1 VGSDGVQ
8 RRSRLRV
15 LVDAGRRVKDAATRP
30 SSPATICLASRVPGA
45 FNCGTLLCMASTDRT
60 RLRGTFDQAA
70 ELYDRARPGYP
81 PALFEDLAELAG
93 VGPGC
98 RVLEIGPG
106 TGQATVPLAERGCH
120 IVAVELGVELAAVA
134 RRNLARFP
142 EVQVVTAGFEDWPLP
157 AEPFDVVVA
166 ATAFHWVDPEV
177 RVAKAAD
184 ALRPGGALATI
195 ATHHVAGGDEAFFV
209 EVQACYER
217 WDPDTPPGLRLPAA
231 AAVPASSRELDR
243 SGRFGPV
250 TFRRHEWELEYT
262 SAGYVDVL
270 RTYSGHR
277 ALEAVAQANLLA
289 CIAELIDTR
298 FGGQISKRYLTELQ
312 VARTQR
318 PSRVP

>member
-1 VGSDGVQ
+1 
-8 RRSRLRV
+8 
-15 LVDAGRRVKDAATRP
+15 
-30 SSPATICLASRVPGA
+30 
-45 FNCGTLLCMASTDRT
+45 MASTDRT

-120 IVAVELGVELAAVA
+120 IVAVELGVELA
-134 RRNLARFP
+134 
-142 EVQVVTAGFEDWPLP
+142 
-157 AEPFDVVVA
+157 
-166 ATAFHWVDPEV
+166 
-177 RVAKAAD
+177 
-184 ALRPGGALATI
+184 TI

-250 TFRRHEWELEYT
+250 TFRRHEWELEYI

-312 VARTQR
+312 TARTQR
-318 PSRVP
+318 PSRAR